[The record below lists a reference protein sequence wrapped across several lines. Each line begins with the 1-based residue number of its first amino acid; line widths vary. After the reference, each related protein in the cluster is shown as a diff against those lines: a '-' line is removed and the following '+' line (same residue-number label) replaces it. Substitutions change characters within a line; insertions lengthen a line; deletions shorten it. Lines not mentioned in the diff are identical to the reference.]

1 MSSDPAALYQ
11 ELIKVMNMRPNEAI
25 RRTWKCSAMVYSEP
39 VDSEDSGWG
48 KANGVLVLTN
58 YRLTFLQNAGLL
70 KKSYMHYYSTELS
83 SITSVSVQ
91 KHGLLV
97 EWMGKYRPEKNTFEK
112 MEDLD
117 TRSMDGM
124 GGTDLQRSIADIM
137 AAKSGAFAPPP
148 PPQQQSMDFQAVARM
163 GPGRVAGLRC
173 PRCGGVMQFP
183 TYGVEIWCPFC
194 QVNIRADQVQAAPQL
209 VLREG

>member
-1 MSSDPAALYQ
+1 MMSQDPAALYQ
-11 ELIKVMNMRPNEAI
+11 ELIKVMNMRPSESV
-25 RRTWKCSAMVYSEP
+25 RRMWKCNAMVYSEP

-70 KKSYMHYYSTELS
+70 KKSYIHYYSTELA
-83 SITSVSVQ
+83 SIISATAQ
-91 KHGLLV
+91 KHGILV

-112 MEDLD
+112 MEDLNA
-117 TRSMDGM
+117 TTMEGT
-124 GGTDLQRSIADIM
+124 GGADLQRIIADIM
-137 AAKSGAFAPPP
+137 AAKADAFAPP
-148 PPQQQSMDFQAVARM
+148 QQPVDFQAVARM
-163 GPGRVAGLRC
+163 GTGRTVGLRC

-183 TYGVEIWCPFC
+183 SYGIEVWCPFC
-194 QVNIRADQVQAAPQL
+194 QANIRADQVQAAPHM